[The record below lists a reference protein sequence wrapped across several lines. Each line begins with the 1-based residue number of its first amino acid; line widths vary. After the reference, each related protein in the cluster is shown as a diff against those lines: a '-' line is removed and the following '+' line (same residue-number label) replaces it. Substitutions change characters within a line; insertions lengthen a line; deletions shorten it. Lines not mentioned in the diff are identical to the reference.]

1 LPLSDSDKRGR
12 LSLPEEAK
20 RSKEIPMSDPDPH
33 DLDERIEALQ
43 AQAGEHLHASL
54 FRSAYRLYSELKRV
68 GKSEQRVIP
77 YLNAVFHQMDLA
89 QSLLDPRVTRENAI
103 ELIALLENEERA
115 RLLQPDFPAAAYEAE
130 AAWMTACAYENLA
143 EATGMLE
150 GYNSEGMHQ
159 CITDGVEVCRRTGK
173 LACVNCF
180 REYAAQVYTA
190 ADDLDLALHSARLIA
205 ANLGPYPDRGDRRHL
220 GARNESW
227 LLLLQG
233 QLDASEASLDR
244 SAALCTGA
252 RVSLPVASRLH
263 ALIELETVR
272 LVAGKQDPAALTA
285 TSAAAAGSADG
296 ESTARL
302 PAGERPDLEL
312 RWAFGDAVRACI
324 GAEHARAAT
333 LLADWD
339 RRLTELRCLH
349 DWFETRLRLIAVHR
363 LAGHRD
369 KAEGLAR
376 TLEQRARKA
385 HDWLTLRRLAR
396 LLDPDE
402 SPSPLALLAPL
413 PSGPFAA
420 APTRVAIAAP
430 AGLPAAESADAL
442 PPGDEATQVT
452 PLEVFFNGLID
463 RMEAAGNDA
472 EHTAVLDE
480 VLGVPPAQVTHPV
493 DACRLLNLLR
503 FLVADGARGE
513 AIWQWAEAVAGQFV
527 QHAPAHSLLGVLGDV
542 LRGSSECLAGRI
554 PKERVERLLRQ
565 ALDLD
570 PEDAGNFA
578 RAGAYFLGE
587 GNYGEAERCLA
598 RGFRLQRASSFLAAR
613 LAEVY
618 NQTERPRDALAVLDL
633 CLREGCED
641 AQVAWDATLAAFR
654 LEQYD
659 VMLTYLDRF
668 EEMADADAWAC
679 YYRATALLELDRP
692 EEANAA
698 LDEAE
703 RRDPQ
708 KRFPVDILR
717 ACAASA
723 LGQPERC
730 RALLERTL
738 AVRLARIDYLT
749 VTGLNN
755 LFGRLWKASACLA
768 EGDALRAELHAR
780 VLQAGLAPDELFEEE
795 RRRAGEVRG
804 INYYRCLVRQPLD
817 EEWSE
822 SQGCLSGQAN
832 WTAYHMVWG
841 VLAADED
848 EAGQRVLQWQ
858 ARCYTQPAEIEE
870 TELES
875 EGFTDKPGVVWQ
887 GARWGDAPQDEGE
900 TA

>member
-1 LPLSDSDKRGR
+1 
-12 LSLPEEAK
+12 
-20 RSKEIPMSDPDPH
+20 MSDPEHD
-33 DLDERIEALQ
+33 DLDQRLEALQ
-43 AQAGEHLHASL
+43 ERAGEHLQASL
-54 FRSAYRLYSELKRV
+54 FRSAYRLYGELKRI

-89 QSLLDPRVTRENAI
+89 QSLLQPRVTRDNAV
-103 ELIALLENEERA
+103 ELIALLEDEERA

-190 ADDLDLALHSARLIA
+190 ADDLDLALHSARLIT

-233 QLDASEASLDR
+233 QLDASEASLER
-244 SAALCTGA
+244 AVALCAGE
-252 RVSLPVASRLH
+252 RVSLPTASRLH

-272 LVAGKQDPAALTA
+272 LLAGKQEPAALTA
-285 TSAAAAGSADG
+285 TLAAAAGNASGAGD
-296 ESTARL
+296 ARL
-302 PAGERPDLEL
+302 PAGERPDLDL
-312 RWAFGDAVRACI
+312 RWAFGDAVRACVR
-324 GAEHARAAT
+324 GEHARAVT
-333 LLADWD
+333 LLTDWD
-339 RRLTELRCLH
+339 RRLSEGHCLH
-349 DWFETRLRLIAVHR
+349 DWFETRLRLIAAHR
-363 LAGHRD
+363 LAGPRD

-376 TLEQRARKA
+376 PLEQRARKA

-402 SPSPLALLAPL
+402 SASPLALLAPL
-413 PSGPFAA
+413 PSGPFAG
-420 APTRVAIAAP
+420 APTRIAIAAP
-430 AGLPAAESADAL
+430 AALPAAEPADAL
-442 PPGDEATQVT
+442 PPEDDATQTT
-452 PLEVFFNGLID
+452 PLEEFFNDLID

-472 EHTAVLDE
+472 EHAAVLKD
-480 VLGVPPAQVTHPV
+480 VLIVPPAAVTHPV
-493 DACRLLNLLR
+493 DACRLLNLIRL
-503 FLVADGARGE
+503 LVGDGARGE
-513 AIWQWAEAVAGQFV
+513 EIWQWAEAVAGQFV
-527 QHAPAHSLLGVLGDV
+527 QHAAALSLLGVLGDV
-542 LRGSSECLAGRI
+542 LRGSSERLAGRI
-554 PKERVERLLRQ
+554 PRERVERLLRQ

-570 PEDAGNFA
+570 PNDAGNFA

-598 RGFRLQRASSFLAAR
+598 RGFRLQRNSSFLAER

-641 AQVAWDATLAAFR
+641 AQVAWDAALAAFR

-659 VMLTYLDRF
+659 VMLTYLARF

-679 YYRATALLELDRP
+679 FYRATALLELGRP

-708 KRFPVDILR
+708 KLLPVDILR
-717 ACAASA
+717 ACAAAA

-749 VTGLNN
+749 VAGLNN
-755 LFGRLWKASACLA
+755 LFSRLWKASACLA
-768 EGDALRAELHAR
+768 EGDPLRAELRER

-795 RRRAGEVRG
+795 RQRGDEVRG

-817 EEWSE
+817 EQWRE
-822 SQGCLSGQAN
+822 SQGCLSGQDN

-841 VLAADED
+841 VLAANED
-848 EAGQRVLQWQ
+848 EAGQRVLEWQ
-858 ARCYTQPAEIEE
+858 ARCYAQPAEVEE

-887 GARWGDAPQDEGE
+887 GARWGDAPDQGE
-900 TA
+900 ES